1 MKKIITA
8 FSLSAL
14 CVLAMHA
21 DVNDNKPHRLLME
34 MSAGVNH
41 FDSDSRLSK
50 DNAGFYG
57 LRATIFDSVVDK
69 YGFQVAYEGAFGVDY
84 ERLQPKEKS
93 QSDVHRIL
101 GNVVID
107 GDQEVGITPYLFLG
121 AGYEYLSDEI
131 KGEVSQGIADLG
143 IGFRYGLGYGLRVG
157 LEGKVLGKFDSHD
170 LDYEL
175 GVTFGYALNHSDE
188 SNSFTPVSSVL
199 PTPTTEHVVKSS
211 TVVHEINLG
220 MNHVPFE
227 ESTSTTVAQDEV
239 SAEVTPVEQE
249 VAPSAYYVQ
258 LAAYAKTNPEKMVN
272 KAKSHGFENVDVIGE
287 ESRIG
292 TLQRVVVGP
301 YESKS
306 EAKNALRKIKE
317 MVPKAYIV
325 KL

>member
-14 CVLAMHA
+14 CALSMHA
-21 DVNDNKPHRLLME
+21 DMNDNKSNRLLME

-50 DNAGFYG
+50 GNGAFYG
-57 LRATIFDSVVDK
+57 LKATIFDSVVDK

-84 ERLQPKEKS
+84 ERLLPKEKS
-93 QSDVHRIL
+93 QTDIHRIL

-175 GVTFGYALNHSDE
+175 GVTFGYAFNHSDE
-188 SNSFTPVSSVL
+188 TNFIEQATSVRPNLLVNREVVPQTVVNEINIGIDSAPAASSTLEVTEDSMTVETTSTPQE
-199 PTPTTEHVVKSS
+199 TPT
-211 TVVHEINLG
+211 
-220 MNHVPFE
+220 
-227 ESTSTTVAQDEV
+227 
-239 SAEVTPVEQE
+239 
-249 VAPSAYYVQ
+249 AYYVQ
-258 LAAYAKTNPEKMVN
+258 LAAYAKTNPQKMIR
-272 KAKSHGFENVDVIGE
+272 KAQNYGFENVDVIDG

-292 TLQRVVVGP
+292 TLHRVVVGP
-301 YESKS
+301 YENIS
-306 EAKNALRKIKE
+306 EAKQALRKIKG
-317 MVPKAYIV
+317 MVHKAYIV